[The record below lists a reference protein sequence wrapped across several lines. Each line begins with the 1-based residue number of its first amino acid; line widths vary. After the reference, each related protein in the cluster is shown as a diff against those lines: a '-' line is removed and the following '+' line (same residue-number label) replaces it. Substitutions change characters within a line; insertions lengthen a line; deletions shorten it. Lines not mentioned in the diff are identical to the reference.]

1 MSRTTSYTPATAII
15 DPTAPGGIEAML
27 EFHRATFGDAQMNAA
42 GGDPAPAGDPAP
54 GTAPPATDP
63 APAPAPTPTPAP
75 AEPAAD
81 PKASSGE
88 PWADPEKAKA
98 EIERLRR
105 ENASE
110 RVNAKQA
117 AADEARKELAQ
128 TIGKAL
134 GLVEDDGADVDP
146 EKLAAETEQ
155 LRNENRITKVELAV
169 YRAAAKHQGDP
180 DALLDSRT
188 FLAKVADLD
197 PKGEDFTTQLD
208 DAIKQALVDNP
219 KLKTAPAAGASSVNH
234 AGGTGE
240 NAVTAERF
248 AAMTPAEKNQLYVTN
263 PTLYRQLAGH

>member
-1 MSRTTSYTPATAII
+1 MSRTTNYTPATTVI

-27 EFHRATFGDAQMNAA
+27 AFHRATFGDAQMNAA
-42 GGDPAPAGDPAP
+42 GGDPAPSGDPTPGSAP
-54 GTAPPATDP
+54 APTP
-63 APAPAPTPTPAP
+63 APAPPAPTPTPAP
-75 AEPAAD
+75 PTPAGD
-81 PKASSGE
+81 DTKPGGE
-88 PWADPEKAKA
+88 PWDDPAKAKA

-110 RVNAKQA
+110 RVNAKKA
-117 AADEARKELAQ
+117 AADEARKDLAQ
-128 TIGKAL
+128 QVGKAL
-134 GLVEDDGADVDP
+134 GLVDDDTEIDP
-146 EKLAAETEQ
+146 AQLAAETEQ
-155 LRNENRITKVELAV
+155 LRNENRITRVELAV

-240 NAVTAERF
+240 TAVTQERF
-248 AAMTPAEKNQLYVTN
+248 DAMSPAEKNKLYVTN
-263 PTLYRQLAGH
+263 PTLYRQLAGR